1 MVSAAAGGLAPVG
14 FFHSCLY
21 SHLET
26 MASPSRLQACMVS
39 HQDLLEMWEADVAVW
54 FTNQKRLY
62 DAQSQEPD
70 EMRRLRLANQQWV
83 QEEEERREEES
94 QRKRRRTDAGMAEH
108 ATRTNA
114 AWLKDRIDALQ
125 RLLKVQTDGIQ
136 GVLKIQTDAALS
148 RFAIETDDLRE
159 WLSDETDVRLD
170 RHHQPRGAVQIQNR
184 RPA

>member
-1 MVSAAAGGLAPVG
+1 MG
-14 FFHSCLY
+14 FKHSCLY

-26 MASPSRLQACMVS
+26 MASPSRPQACMVS
-39 HQDLLEMWEADVAVW
+39 HQDLLEMWEADVAVWDCW

-70 EMRRLRLANQQWV
+70 EMRRLHLANQQWV

-159 WLSDETDVRLD
+159 WLPDETDVRRDQLLTD
-170 RHHQPRGAVQIQNR
+170 TTNLEARFR
-184 RPA
+184 RPL

>member
-1 MVSAAAGGLAPVG
+1 
-14 FFHSCLY
+14 
-21 SHLET
+21 
-26 MASPSRLQACMVS
+26 MVS

-54 FTNQKRLY
+54 DCWFANQKRLY

-70 EMRRLRLANQQWV
+70 EMRRLHLANQQWV
-83 QEEEERREEES
+83 QEEEERQEES

-125 RLLKVQTDGIQ
+125 RLLEVQTDGIQ

-159 WLSDETDVRLD
+159 WLPDETDVRRDQLLTD
-170 RHHQPRGAVQIQNR
+170 TINLEARFKFKT
-184 RPA
+184 